1 MDSFRYILYVYK
13 RTLLRTSGREKDKKT
28 RCGSIRRSNG
38 TTGGSKTHNHKY
50 GIAVGSFYGH
60 TLIAPNDA
68 HPAVWSGLVSY
79 DKDSGEATDSFH
91 EWTKL
96 EDRAVIGSG
105 SMLGQTGQPYN
116 ARRYRYETDTKRES
130 SLSPTLPCTSGE
142 EPPRPFDA
150 IHTQRRMVPS
160 SSQNRNVRRWRL
172 PGLRRMNRH

>member
-1 MDSFRYILYVYK
+1 MVSYLDQGGVQHLVDKLLDRMYPVNSIYISTNSTSPASLYGGSWERYGK
-13 RTLLRTSGREKDKKT
+13 GRTLVSVNESDTDFTAGK
-28 RCGSIRRSNG
+28 
-38 TTGGSKTHNHKY
+38 TGGSKTHNHKY

-79 DKDSGEATDSFH
+79 DKDSGEAIDSFH

-96 EDRAVIGSG
+96 EDKNKAVIGSN

-130 SLSPTLPCTSGE
+130 SLSPYV
-142 EPPRPFDA
+142 A
-150 IHTQRRMVPS
+150 VYVWRRTA
-160 SSQNRNVRRWRL
+160 
-172 PGLRRMNRH
+172 

>member
-1 MDSFRYILYVYK
+1 MVSYLDQGGVQHLVDKLLDRMYPVNSIYISTNSTSPASLYGGSWERYGK
-13 RTLLRTSGREKDKKT
+13 GRTLVSVNESDTDFT
-28 RCGSIRRSNG
+28 AG

-79 DKDSGEATDSFH
+79 DKDSGEAIDSFH

-96 EDRAVIGSG
+96 EDKAVIGSG

-130 SLSPTLPCTSGE
+130 SLSPYV
-142 EPPRPFDA
+142 A
-150 IHTQRRMVPS
+150 VYVWRRTA
-160 SSQNRNVRRWRL
+160 
-172 PGLRRMNRH
+172 

>member
-1 MDSFRYILYVYK
+1 MVSYLDQGGVQHLVDKLLDRMYPVDSIYISTNSTSPASLYGGSWERYG
-13 RTLLRTSGREKDKKT
+13 TGRALISASDT
-28 RCGSIRRSNG
+28 DSDFTAG

-79 DKDSGEATDSFH
+79 DKDSGEAIDSFH

-96 EDRAVIGSG
+96 EDKNKAVIGSG

-130 SLSPTLPCTSGE
+130 SLSPYV
-142 EPPRPFDA
+142 A
-150 IHTQRRMVPS
+150 VYVWRRTA
-160 SSQNRNVRRWRL
+160 
-172 PGLRRMNRH
+172 

>member
-1 MDSFRYILYVYK
+1 MVSYLDQGGVQHLVDKMLDRMYPVDSIYISTNSTSPASLYGGSWERYG
-13 RTLLRTSGREKDKKT
+13 TGRALISASDT
-28 RCGSIRRSNG
+28 DSDFTAG

-79 DKDSGEATDSFH
+79 DKDSGEAIDNFH

-96 EDRAVIGSG
+96 EDKNKAVIGSG

-130 SLSPTLPCTSGE
+130 SLSPYV
-142 EPPRPFDA
+142 A
-150 IHTQRRMVPS
+150 VYVWRRTA
-160 SSQNRNVRRWRL
+160 
-172 PGLRRMNRH
+172 

>member
-1 MDSFRYILYVYK
+1 MVSYLDQGGVQHLVDKLLDRMYPVDSIYISTNSTSPASLYGGSWERYG
-13 RTLLRTSGREKDKKT
+13 TGRALISASDT
-28 RCGSIRRSNG
+28 DSDFTAG

-79 DKDSGEATDSFH
+79 DKDSGEAIDSFH

-96 EDRAVIGSG
+96 EDKNKAVIGSG

-116 ARRYRYETDTKRES
+116 ARRYRYETDTKTES
-130 SLSPTLPCTSGE
+130 SLSPYV
-142 EPPRPFDA
+142 A
-150 IHTQRRMVPS
+150 VYVWRRTA
-160 SSQNRNVRRWRL
+160 
-172 PGLRRMNRH
+172 